1 MCCSVHHSPSHRPSI
16 PAQPASAFHT
26 SSLLYSRFRMSV
38 SWLDFFF
45 IFFYL
50 FNDSKCFIFHIRR
63 WIKGITPLI
72 SIRYL
77 LWSVRLY
84 NTGRTETQSS
94 PYTLTP
100 ALRKQKWGKRGCSL
114 NSSYKK
120 PVYNQHSV
128 ESPIYIVDK

>member
-1 MCCSVHHSPSHRPSI
+1 MHCSVHHSPLHRPSI
-16 PAQPASAFHT
+16 PAQPPFAFHT
-26 SSLLYSRFRMSV
+26 SSLLYSSFRMSV

-63 WIKGITPLI
+63 WIKGIIPLI

-84 NTGRTETQSS
+84 KTGKTEIQSS
-94 PYTLTP
+94 PYILIPT
-100 ALRKQKWGKRGCSL
+100 LRKQNWGKWGCSL

-120 PVYNQHSV
+120 PVYNQRSV
-128 ESPIYIVDK
+128 ESPTYIVDK